1 MNRNFVLGGAW
12 SLALSIGVVCV
23 AADTNRQN
31 NQPVPPPAPRANQ
44 GPATGGGRFA
54 VQPSNNGNNDA
65 ARRAA
70 QSAAAARNAAAAR
83 VLQPQLTTPSGSGS
97 SYSIFRGYYPYGGYG
112 YFSPYGYPYS
122 PYGTTP
128 YALGYDP
135 YSGQAYLY
143 PYSGGYYGNSPYAYR
158 YPYYTNPYLGFG
170 YPGAVFANPGQLF
183 GLGPIEQLMGGGQGI
198 PQQANAG
205 LFGNGNGNLPA
216 NGNNNANPGLGN
228 ANNPGG
234 NAQAN
239 GNAPPAPAPRKP
251 VVAGTKAM
259 ELAWKFISFGDA
271 RFGDLKY
278 AEALDRYRRATHEC
292 PTLGDAWFREG
303 FALAGM
309 GNYDQAAKAMRRG
322 LEEKP
327 DWADTNFRLDD
338 VYGDNAADKKAR
350 IDAMLKL
357 AESDQNNGDLAL
369 VLGIHLYC
377 DGKQDQ
383 AAPFFRRAAQIQ
395 GSDENIKP
403 FLPKAD

>member
-1 MNRNFVLGGAW
+1 MCGAW
-12 SLALSIGVVCV
+12 SLALSIGVVCL

-31 NQPVPPPAPRANQ
+31 NQPVPQPPPRANQ
-44 GPATGGGRFA
+44 APANGPAPGGGRFA
-54 VQPSNNGNNDA
+54 VQPSNNSNNDA
-65 ARRAA
+65 AHCAA
-70 QSAAAARNAAAAR
+70 QGRCRGTGRRRARNAAATR
-83 VLQPQLTTPSGSGS
+83 VPQPQPSISSSSGTS
-97 SYSIFRGYYPYGGYG
+97 NFVNRGYYPYGGYG

-135 YSGQAYLY
+135 YTGQAFIY
-143 PYSGGYYGNSPYAYR
+143 PYSGGYYGNSPYAYQ
-158 YPYYTNPYLGFG
+158 YPYYANPNLGFG
-170 YPGAVFANPGQLF
+170 YPGAVFANAGQLF

-205 LFGNGNGNLPA
+205 LFGNGNGNLPG

-239 GNAPPAPAPRKP
+239 GNAPLAPAPHKP
-251 VVAGTKAM
+251 AVVGTKAM

-278 AEALDRYRRATHEC
+278 AEALDRYRRATHEA

-309 GNYDQAAKAMRRG
+309 GNYDQAAKAMRRRAG
-322 LEEKP
+322 
-327 DWADTNFRLDD
+327 
-338 VYGDNAADKKAR
+338 GKAR
-350 IDAMLKL
+350 
-357 AESDQNNGDLAL
+357 
-369 VLGIHLYC
+369 LGRYQLS
-377 DGKQDQ
+377 
-383 AAPFFRRAAQIQ
+383 PR
-395 GSDENIKP
+395 
-403 FLPKAD
+403 